1 MERNREK
8 VTFQGNPVTLIGNE
22 TKKGDT
28 APDFTVINNELKPV
42 SLSDFNGK
50 IKILSVFPSVDTG
63 VCSKQNHRFNEEA
76 SKLSDDIVI
85 LAISNDLPFA
95 LSRFCGAEGIDKVI
109 TLSDHKDLDFSMKY
123 GFLIEEMRLLARGVV
138 VLDKENKVQHVEY
151 VPEIGQEPDYE
162 AAIKAAKN
170 IG

>member
-1 MERNREK
+1 MQRNNEK

-22 TKKGDT
+22 TKKGDD

-42 SLSDFNGK
+42 SLSDFSGK

-95 LSRFCGAEGIDKVI
+95 LNRFCGAEGIDKVI

-138 VLDKENKVQHVEY
+138 VLDKKNKVQHVEY

-162 AAIKAAKN
+162 SAISAAKKLV
-170 IG
+170 

>member
-1 MERNREK
+1 MQRNNEK

-22 TKKGDT
+22 TKKGDD

-42 SLSDFNGK
+42 SLSDFSGK

-95 LSRFCGAEGIDKVI
+95 LNRFCGAEGIDKVI

-138 VLDKENKVQHVEY
+138 VLDKKNKVQHVEY
-151 VPEIGQEPDYE
+151 VPEIGQEPDYD

-170 IG
+170 ID

>member
-22 TKKGDT
+22 TKKGDN

-50 IKILSVFPSVDTG
+50 IKVLSIFPSVDTG

-76 SKLSDDIVI
+76 SKLSDDIVV

-95 LSRFCGAEGIDKVI
+95 LSRFCGAEGIDKVV

-151 VPEIGQEPDYE
+151 VPEIGEEPDYD